1 MSPIFSTEVG
11 RVINSKVV
19 DLLFLYNFGKGHR
32 VFFSTIFA
40 QIGCQV
46 GCFLGA
52 DE

>member
-1 MSPIFSTEVG
+1 V
-11 RVINSKVV
+11 VQAVNSKVV
-19 DLLFLYNFGKGHR
+19 DLLTLYNFHKGR
-32 VFFSTIFA
+32 MAFFSTIFA